1 MSDPFLHLWT
11 VLLYFVHLLLSLSFH
26 ESAHAWTAWRLGDP
40 TARYQGRITL
50 NPLPH
55 IDPIGTVLLPLIS
68 LLAGGIVIGWAKPTP
83 VDPRYFRHPR
93 RGQMLTALAGP
104 VSNLLLATCFALVYH
119 ALRLVFTG
127 AYRPGLVAELV
138 LTICLVGVQLNITL
152 ALFNLLPLFPL
163 DGSWVAEGVLPRR
176 WLVYWYQAKPFMPFM
191 LMALFLIPGFF
202 GTLLMPVLRFLMNLL
217 GVGDAW
223 GA

>member
-1 MSDPFLHLWT
+1 MSDSMFHLWT

-68 LLAGGIVIGWAKPTP
+68 LIAGGIVIGWAKPTP
-83 VDPRYFRHPR
+83 VDARYFRHPR

-104 VSNLLLATCFALVYH
+104 VSNLLLATFFALVYH
-119 ALRLVFTG
+119 FLRLTFTDG
-127 AYRPGLVAELV
+127 LRLGLVAELV
-138 LTICLVGVQLNITL
+138 LAICLVGVQLNIAL

-163 DGSWVAEGVLPRR
+163 DGSWVAEGLLPRR

-202 GTLLMPVLRFLMNLL
+202 GTLLVPVLRLLMNLL

-223 GA
+223 A